1 MKKRIEVI
9 YDKCNIKGHVY
20 SIVLVPRARLAL
32 IVYNSSRIINA
43 LYLNEIY
50 DYDLK
55 RDRNLIQNSI
65 EADLIRSMID
75 EQGLI
80 LPTDQ
85 FYCIEL
91 PYQAI
96 YEGVLGR

>member
-1 MKKRIEVI
+1 MKKPIEVI
-9 YDKCNIKGHVY
+9 YDKLNIRGHVY
-20 SIVLVPRARLAL
+20 SIVLIPRYRRAL
-32 IVYNSSRIINA
+32 IVYNSARIINA

-55 RDRNLIQNSI
+55 RDRDLIQNSI
-65 EADLIRSMID
+65 EADLIRAMIQ

-80 LPTDQ
+80 LPTEQ

-96 YEGVLGR
+96 YEGVLGQ